1 MTTRRWIIAGGGI
14 AALLIAGLAT
24 WYVFLRTDAP
34 PPVNLENAVAAVTST
49 TELPPTESTVAETT
63 TTTTETT
70 DAADTSVASEALTGT
85 WAVAPGSD
93 SFVGYRV
100 QEELANVG
108 ATEAA
113 GRTPGVVATVTAT
126 DTEVTSI
133 QVEGDLTGLTS
144 DEGRRDRALRTRG
157 LETDSFPTARFV
169 TTEPIALPATFAA
182 GEPFET
188 EVSGELTLHGVT
200 LPVTAAVG
208 AQLVGETVVVVGSMP
223 ITMTDYDIEPPTGF
237 LVLSI
242 DEDAIAEFQ
251 LVLERA

>member
-1 MTTRRWIIAGGGI
+1 MTRRRWIIAGGVV
-14 AALLIAGLAT
+14 AALALAGFAA

-34 PPVNLENAVAAVTST
+34 PPVNLEAAVAAVTST
-49 TELPPTESTVAETT
+49 TGAPNETPTSVETPSTTEGTETT
-63 TTTTETT
+63 TT
-70 DAADTSVASEALTGT
+70 AASGMLAGT
-85 WAVAPGSD
+85 WTVAAGTD

-113 GRTPGVVATVTAT
+113 GRTPGVVAMIIAT

-133 QVEGDLTGLTS
+133 EVEGDLTGLTS
-144 DEGRRDRALRTRG
+144 DEGRRDRALQTRG
-157 LETDSFPTARFV
+157 LETDTFPTATFV
-169 TTEPIALPATFAA
+169 TTGPVPLPASFRA

-188 EVSGELTLHGVT
+188 MVSGELTLHGVT

-208 AQLVGETVVVVGSMP
+208 AQLVGDTVVVVGSMP

-251 LVLERA
+251 LVLERS